1 MVKAHYK
8 GTPCANLRNMDV
20 RDEKEEVTCPRC
32 LIYVHKTTII
42 KTIRLSVQSSDFE
55 HSGNKMTDNTR
66 KIPEFAIYTQYGSFK
81 TPKMLIRKLDMENL
95 TTPTE
100 LIIVSASV
108 RSLQEGYY
116 DLIGENMEFIAQCL
130 FNYTAKHGFS
140 LYQSVDSERLDLKYG
155 EHLVVN
161 YLRITANIDILALY
175 TISMIAVKMA
185 QVGILNGDIAKFD
198 LLSHILS
205 NQSYTSQRAYR
216 CVVRTIFSGEYW
228 KIKDKRPLVPSNKLF
243 DLFSTY
249 KTPSW
254 VSTSKTY
261 VSEIRLGLGQF

>member
-1 MVKAHYK
+1 MTVHFK
-8 GTPCANLRNMDV
+8 GTPCANLRNMTVSSDSDAV
-20 RDEKEEVTCPRC
+20 NCSRC

-42 KTIRLSVQSSDFE
+42 KTIRLSAQSSDFE
-55 HSGNKMTDNTR
+55 HSGNKLTDNTR
-66 KIPEFAIYTQYGSFK
+66 KIPEFAIYTQFGSFK
-81 TPKMLIRKLDMENL
+81 TPKMLIRKLDMSYL

-116 DLIGENMEFIAQCL
+116 NLIAENMEFIANCL
-130 FNYTAKHGFS
+130 FNYTSRHGIS
-140 LYQSVDSERLDLKYG
+140 LYQSVDSERLELKYG

-161 YLRITANIDILALY
+161 YLRIKANMDVLALY

-185 QVGILNGDIAKFD
+185 QVGILNADIAKFE

-228 KIKDKRPLVPSNKLF
+228 EIGDKASLVPSDKLS
-243 DLFSTY
+243 DMFSTY
-249 KTPSW
+249 RTPSW